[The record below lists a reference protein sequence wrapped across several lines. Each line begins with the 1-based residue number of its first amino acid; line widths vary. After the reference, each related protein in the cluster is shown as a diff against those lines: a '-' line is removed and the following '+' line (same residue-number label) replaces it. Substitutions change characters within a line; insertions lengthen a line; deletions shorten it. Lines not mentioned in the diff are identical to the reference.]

1 MPGGERGGL
10 GFLVGAGCNRA
21 VLVRSWN
28 MSIARQ
34 LKHKARPSP
43 HQRQMRFLAVL
54 FIALLLVLFA
64 LAFYG
69 INRWLDPSAL

>member
-1 MPGGERGGL
+1 
-10 GFLVGAGCNRA
+10 
-21 VLVRSWN
+21 